1 MNVNFTLVICASLL
15 AANLIFAAEKNETMS
30 LNSSPSTTT
39 KPTTV
44 NFSTEKSSSTP
55 TITMKSAIKK
65 TTATTQV
72 ITEMT
77 TKTTTDPKLS
87 STKPTTP
94 INKKSTTGICELTKI
109 VLCRHLFQEQHECI
123 EKCLPGHIF
132 VDHHKKE
139 AWKCDGWSFFGGI
152 MSTIAIMAISL
163 IAYKYA
169 KRSKEKNPEHNYS
182 LM

>member
-1 MNVNFTLVICASLL
+1 MPTLPTHLL
-15 AANLIFAAEKNETMS
+15 RPYCIIDFDPIL
-30 LNSSPSTTT
+30 SPYSSTT
-39 KPTTV
+39 
-44 NFSTEKSSSTP
+44 

-72 ITEMT
+72 ITKMT
-77 TKTTTDPKLS
+77 TKTTTDPKLP
-87 STKPTTP
+87 STKATTP

-109 VLCRHLFQEQHECI
+109 VLCRHSFQEQHECI

-132 VDHHKKE
+132 VDHHKKT

-152 MSTIAIMAISL
+152 ISTIAILAIAL
-163 IAYKYA
+163 VAYKYA
-169 KRSKEKNPEHNYS
+169 KRSRGKNPEHNYS